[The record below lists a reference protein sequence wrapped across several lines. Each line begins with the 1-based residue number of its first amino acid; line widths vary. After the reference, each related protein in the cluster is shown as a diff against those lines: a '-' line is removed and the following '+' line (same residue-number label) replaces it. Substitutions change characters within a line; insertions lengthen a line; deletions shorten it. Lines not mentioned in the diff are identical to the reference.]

1 MQMSQVYDEK
11 IEIFFLTKQKMPN
24 KTIVCK
30 KKLFTVDHYGYEKT
44 LSFQRKFVL
53 ISIIA

>member
-30 KKLFTVDHYGYEKT
+30 KKNSSQLSITDMKKHYLFNVN
-44 LSFQRKFVL
+44 LF
-53 ISIIA
+53 